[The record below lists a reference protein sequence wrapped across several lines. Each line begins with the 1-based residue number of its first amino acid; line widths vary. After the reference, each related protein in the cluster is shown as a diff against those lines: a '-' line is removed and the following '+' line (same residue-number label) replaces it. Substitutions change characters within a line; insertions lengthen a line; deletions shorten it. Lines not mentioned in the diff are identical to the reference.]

1 MTLLPQVSPPFITE
15 VQPKMCHVNVKY
27 VNRAV
32 LYQVSFHAVCVHVI
46 ECVIGMC
53 VCVCVFVRLTV
64 LWVGVRTG
72 YRRGRPYH
80 KWVQSFRERDK
91 Q

>member
-53 VCVCVFVRLTV
+53 VCVCVFVCAHSTVGRCEDRLQAWEA
-64 LWVGVRTG
+64 L
-72 YRRGRPYH
+72 P
-80 KWVQSFRERDK
+80 
-91 Q
+91 